1 MEKLKYK
8 FLLAFS
14 NPLQRLYIQRQ
25 FDPGSAYRKPPVVL
39 KSVPE
44 AGCDTYTGVN
54 RTNNM
59 RSKDENRPMAEKISW
74 T

>member
-8 FLLAFS
+8 FLLTS
-14 NPLQRLYIQRQ
+14 ETLHLQ
-25 FDPGSAYRKPPVVL
+25 FDPDNAYRKPPVVL

-54 RTNNM
+54 RTNNK
-59 RSKDENRPMAEKISW
+59 RSKDENRPMAEEKSW